1 MQVTNILTAVWF
13 RICASLS
20 SGCFLRAQLVY
31 SRNGV
36 NITAT
41 PVEHYTTAG
50 PVAYRLDW
58 DGLSVTYSG
67 MSIPLLYIFFIIAC
81 FAVRSVRVGAIC
93 KRCCS
98 LQSLRGISPGRA
110 SRFPSQQSLL

>member
-1 MQVTNILTAVWF
+1 MCMRPV
-13 RICASLS
+13 
-20 SGCFLRAQLVY
+20 QLVY

-58 DGLSVTYSG
+58 NGLSVTYSG
-67 MSIPLLYIFFIIAC
+67 AQPIQEHLLPGIFQHAT
-81 FAVRSVRVGAIC
+81 
-93 KRCCS
+93 S
-98 LQSLRGISPGRA
+98 LQTCNLAAAHGHAACQHVFSLA
-110 SRFPSQQSLL
+110 SLSGHLHDSQPC